1 MAATTKLAKVGE
13 AKHSNKQLESASFVT
28 ISSAGLEGVGPL
40 FPLSAMFVDF
50 RFWIVG
56 EIKTSSVL
64 SSCCQWWQLTSFV
77 SMYFLETF
85 CNFSFR
91 IIFCFLV

>member
-13 AKHSNKQLESASFVT
+13 GKHSNKQLESASFVT
-28 ISSAGLEGVGPL
+28 ISSAGLEGAGPL

-50 RFWIVG
+50 RFWIVD

-64 SSCCQWWQLTSFV
+64 SSCCQWWQWTSFV
-77 SMYFLETF
+77 SMYFLEIF